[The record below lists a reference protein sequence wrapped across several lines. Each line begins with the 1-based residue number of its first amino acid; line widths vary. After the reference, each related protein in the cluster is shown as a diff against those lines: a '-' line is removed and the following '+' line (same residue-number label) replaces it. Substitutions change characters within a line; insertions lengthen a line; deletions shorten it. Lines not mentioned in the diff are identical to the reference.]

1 MIISVDFDGTLA
13 LGDTSSIPEM
23 KPNTSLISILNE
35 MYEDGNEIN
44 IVTARGSKSCK
55 SFEERREKYLEVI
68 KSWLEYN
75 RVNYNRI
82 SFFKEYADIYFDDKS
97 INIKNAIKYEK
108 LDSIFTK
115 NKVRRLNDYVVKR
128 SRTSTSEFYWY
139 KEAAKIETLTA
150 KVLSYDS
157 DTITTKY
164 ITGERFSDPQISL
177 EILKNFKENP
187 SLNSCIFEDYINR
200 IKNHAE
206 NNPLIVNFDRCKKN
220 LNSIKIKS
228 SFNHGDFSMNNML
241 QVDNRLYL
249 IDPIY
254 SRDLFQSFYLDAA
267 KHLFSILYYELDH
280 ELYKQCR
287 SLYESELQIEKKE
300 MDVLICAES
309 IRVATY
315 KKEISSISNNLIDAL
330 GK

>member
-13 LGDTSSIPEM
+13 LGDTSSIPAM
-23 KPNTSLISILNE
+23 QPNTSLISVLNK

-44 IVTARGSKSCK
+44 IVTARGSKSCN
-55 SFEERREKYLEVI
+55 SFEERREKYLDTI
-68 KSWLEYN
+68 KNWLDHN
-75 RVNYNRI
+75 HVSYNRI

-97 INIKNAIKYEK
+97 INIKDAIRYEK

-128 SRTSTSEFYWY
+128 SETSTSEYYWY
-139 KEAAKIETLTA
+139 KEAAKIKTLTA

-164 ITGERFSDPQISL
+164 IKGERFNDPGISL
-177 EILKNFKENP
+177 EILKNFRKNPPLNDHTFEN
-187 SLNSCIFEDYINR
+187 YISR
-200 IKNHAE
+200 IKTHAE
-206 NNPLIVNFDRCKKN
+206 NNPCIVNFDRCEKN
-220 LNSIKIKS
+220 LNAIKIKS
-228 SFNHGDFSMNNML
+228 SFNHGDFSIDNMI
-241 QVDNRLYL
+241 QDGDKLYL
-249 IDPIY
+249 IDPVY
-254 SRDLFQSFYLDAA
+254 SKDLFQSFYLDAA
-267 KHLFSILYYELDH
+267 KHLFTILYYELNY
-280 ELYKQCR
+280 ELYKTCR
-287 SLYESELQIEKKE
+287 NLYEKELQIEKKE

-330 GK
+330 K

>member
-13 LGDTSSIPEM
+13 LGDTSNIPEM

-35 MYEDGNEIN
+35 IYEDGNEIN
-44 IVTARGSKSCK
+44 VVTARGSKSCN
-55 SFEERREKYLEVI
+55 SFKQRREKYLDII
-68 KSWLEYN
+68 KNWLEHNHVSYN
-75 RVNYNRI
+75 SI

-97 INIKNAIKYEK
+97 INIKDSIKYEK
-108 LDSIFTK
+108 LDSIFTQK
-115 NKVRRLNDYVVKR
+115 KVRRLNDYVVKR
-128 SRTSTSEFYWY
+128 SETSTSEYYWY
-139 KEAAKIETLTA
+139 KEAAKIKTLTA

-164 ITGERFSDPQISL
+164 IKGERFNDPRISL
-177 EILKNFKENP
+177 EILKNFRKNPPLNDHTFEN
-187 SLNSCIFEDYINR
+187 YISR

-206 NNPLIVNFDRCKKN
+206 NNPLIVNFDRCERN
-220 LNSIKIKS
+220 LNTINVSS
-228 SFNHGDFSMNNML
+228 SFNHGDFSIDNMI
-241 QVDNRLYL
+241 QDGGKLYL

-254 SRDLFQSFYLDAA
+254 SKDLFQSFYLDAA
-267 KHLFSILYYELDH
+267 KHLFTILYYELNH
-280 ELYKQCR
+280 ELYNTCR
-287 SLYESELQIEKKE
+287 NLYEKELQIKKRE

-330 GK
+330 K